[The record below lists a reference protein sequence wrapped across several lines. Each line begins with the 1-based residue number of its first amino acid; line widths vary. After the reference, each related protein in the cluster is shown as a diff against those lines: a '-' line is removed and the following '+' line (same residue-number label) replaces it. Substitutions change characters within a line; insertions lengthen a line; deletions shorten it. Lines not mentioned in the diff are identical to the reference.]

1 MMNGAGL
8 PFSDDPPRG
17 RKVFLAGCGI
27 LAMVLAEPVAA
38 DEGKDGGDARAFSIP
53 AQALADALGRYGE
66 QTHIQMFVDGDLTA
80 GHRSSAVIGKFT
92 TSEALRGLL
101 AGTGL
106 AVRSL
111 GDAGFTLEPMPDGR
125 AAAGRAME
133 ASVSAGA
140 SPSVRFSEYSA
151 VIQQVVHEAL
161 CRDRATMPGSF
172 RALVRLWIGETGRV
186 GRSEILSSTGDSR
199 RDAALEEA
207 LRDLVID
214 EAPPP
219 GLPQPVTLLFQP
231 AIASAENYCAF
242 SAFELGP
249 DEKSGPNSW
258 HRQ

>member
-1 MMNGAGL
+1 MNGVGL
-8 PFSDDPPRG
+8 SFSDDPPWG

-27 LAMVLAEPVAA
+27 LALAWAEPAGA
-38 DEGKDGGDARAFSIP
+38 DGRLDSRDMRAFSIP
-53 AQALADALGRYGE
+53 AQALADALGIYGE

-111 GDAGFTLEPMPDGR
+111 GDAGFTLEPMPEGR
-125 AAAGRAME
+125 AAAGRSMGGA
-133 ASVSAGA
+133 VSTGV
-140 SPSVRFSEYSA
+140 SPSVSFAAYSA

-161 CRDRATMPGSF
+161 CRDQATLPGSF

-186 GRSEILSSTGDSR
+186 GHSEVLSSTGDSR
-199 RDAALEEA
+199 RDAALEEE

-219 GLPQPVTLLFQP
+219 GLPQPVTLLLQP
-231 AIASAENYCAF
+231 GIASAENYCAL

-249 DEKSGPNSW
+249 DEKSWPRSRS
-258 HRQ
+258 HQ